1 VTDPAVPSTPP
12 LGHLIAA
19 LADRADVQSLTQALT
34 GVLAD
39 ALPPG
44 MVQVDYKRSLGD
56 RMAGR
61 TGTVTAVSVAT
72 TPEKRLSLQT
82 RPDGTTDAVIAH
94 SVRGVTIARN
104 SVTITDWIAALATEL
119 TVLGEKDATAR
130 QALHRLLL
138 E

>member
-1 VTDPAVPSTPP
+1 VTDPAVPSPPP

-44 MVQVDYKRSLGD
+44 MVHVDYKRSLAD
-56 RMAGR
+56 RVAGR
-61 TGTVTAVSVAT
+61 EGTATGVTVTTS
-72 TPEKRLSLQT
+72 EKRLGLYT

-94 SVRGVTIARN
+94 SVRGVTISRN
-104 SVTITDWIAALATEL
+104 SVTITDWITALATEL
-119 TVLGEKDATAR
+119 TALGETDATAR
-130 QALHRLLL
+130 EALHRLLL
-138 E
+138 D